1 MHRVGPGC
9 RTADRRS
16 WERSPLAWFAIIV
29 AVMALLSLA
38 IAAAVSVGVNR
49 LLPNNEPFIPYYTT

>member
-1 MHRVGPGC
+1 MSRVGSGR

-16 WERSPLAWFAIIV
+16 WERSPLVWFAIVV

-38 IAAAVSVGVNR
+38 VAAAVSVGVYR